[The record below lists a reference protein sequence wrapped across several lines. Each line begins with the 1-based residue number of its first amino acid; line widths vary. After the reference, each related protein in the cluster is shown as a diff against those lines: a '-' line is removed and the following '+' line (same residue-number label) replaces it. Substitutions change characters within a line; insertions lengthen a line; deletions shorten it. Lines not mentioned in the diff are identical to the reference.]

1 MNLPSIW
8 LAGYM
13 NTIFLFCLVLGFPGI
28 ATAANYGNETDRL
41 ALLAFMSNITHDPFG
56 ILSSWNESI
65 HFCQWQGV
73 TCGSRHQRA
82 IVLDLAHQNLTG
94 SISPHIGNLSFLSI
108 VLHSLGNL
116 SSLGKLNVAY
126 IDLKGSIPTLL
137 GQLSKL
143 EYFVVAVNVVHS
155 TIPPTIFNLSS
166 IKTFTM
172 TQNQIGGSRPL
183 DLGITL
189 PNLEFFAIS
198 GNQFTG
204 SIPVSMSNMSNLAYL
219 QAMENNLI
227 GKVPNFGNLNKLS
240 WLIISTNHLGT
251 LEADDLSFISYLT
264 NATDLEILALDN
276 NNFGGLLHESFANLS
291 TNLVGL
297 WLGNNQMHGNILHEI
312 ANFINLTRTIPPDFD
327 TLQNL
332 VVLQLS
338 QNKFSGNQIT
348 SFLPMEVGNLNN
360 LIGLEVSN
368 NFLSGEIP
376 STLGS
381 CVALEVFY
389 MDGNLFQGTI
399 PSSLSPVLEEG
410 IFKNASEFSIDG
422 NPKPCGGSP
431 ELRLPTCNFNHSSNS
446 TKKMGLP
453 FKFKLT
459 ISIVSG
465 LLGLSLVLGYG
476 SVYKGILDLDG
487 TVVAVKVLNL
497 LHHGASKSFIAGCEA
512 LKDIRHRNLV
522 KVVSACSGVDYQ
534 GNEIKALVYE
544 FMINGS
550 LEEWLHHNL
559 TKNLAQVE
567 PKMLNLLQRL
577 NIAIDVACALDYR
590 HNHCPTPIAYCDIKL
605 SNVLLDNKLVGHVG
619 DFEIARF
626 LSIVNQNFSSN
637 QTSSYGIR
645 GTIGYIAPEYGM
657 RSEVSIV
664 LEMFTRRRPTNGMF
678 RDGIDLHNFVE
689 AILPDRVVE
698 IMDPILLQEREEGET
713 SLKNTK
719 ENRLIRYHKIQ
730 DCIISIFQVRVAC
743 SVKLA
748 REMMNITNVVAK
760 LQSTRNIVL
769 EVEYKERQTIKQ
781 QSITKNRSLSGVWAR
796 TVDLNNLFYKFFGNI
811 SLSSVTSR
819 H

>member
-1 MNLPSIW
+1 
-8 LAGYM
+8 
-13 NTIFLFCLVLGFPGI
+13 
-28 ATAANYGNETDRL
+28 
-41 ALLAFMSNITHDPFG
+41 
-56 ILSSWNESI
+56 
-65 HFCQWQGV
+65 
-73 TCGSRHQRA
+73 
-82 IVLDLAHQNLTG
+82 
-94 SISPHIGNLSFLSI
+94 
-108 VLHSLGNL
+108 
-116 SSLGKLNVAY
+116 
-126 IDLKGSIPTLL
+126 
-137 GQLSKL
+137 
-143 EYFVVAVNVVHS
+143 
-155 TIPPTIFNLSS
+155 
-166 IKTFTM
+166 M

-189 PNLEFFAIS
+189 TNLEFFAIS

-204 SIPVSMSNMSNLAYL
+204 SIPVSMSNMSSLAYL
-219 QAMENNLI
+219 QAMENNLT
-227 GKVPNFGNLNKLS
+227 GKVPNFRNLNKLS

-312 ANFINLTRTIPPDFD
+312 ANFINLTRIQMSSNQFTGTIPPDFD

-332 VVLQLS
+332 IVLQLS
-338 QNKFSGNQIT
+338 QNKFSGIIPSSLGNLSQLNENYISNNNFQGSISSSLGACTNLLGLDLSQNNFNGTIPPQIFGISTLSYLYLYQNQIT

-399 PSSLSPVLEEG
+399 PSSLSLVLEEG

-422 NPKPCGGSP
+422 NPKPYGGSP

-465 LLGLSLVLGYG
+465 LLGLSLVVGFLSFCWFIRTKQELTTDSEGNSLLKVSYQSLLRATNGFSSSNLIGAGSYG

-497 LHHGASKSFIAGCEA
+497 LHHGASKSFIAECEA
-512 LKDIRHRNLV
+512 LKNIRHRNLV

-567 PKMLNLLQRL
+567 PKMLNLLQRV

-689 AILPDRVVE
+689 AILPDRVVK
-698 IMDPILLQEREEGET
+698 IMDPILLQEREKGET

-730 DCIISIFQVRVAC
+730 DFIISIFQVRVAC

-769 EVEYKERQTIKQ
+769 EVEYKERQAIK
-781 QSITKNRSLSGVWAR
+781 
-796 TVDLNNLFYKFFGNI
+796 
-811 SLSSVTSR
+811 
-819 H
+819 